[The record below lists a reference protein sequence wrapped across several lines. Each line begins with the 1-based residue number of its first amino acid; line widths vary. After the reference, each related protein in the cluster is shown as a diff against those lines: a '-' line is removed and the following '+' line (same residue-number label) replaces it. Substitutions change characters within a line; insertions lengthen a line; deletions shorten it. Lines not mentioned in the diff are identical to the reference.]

1 MGVRQ
6 LPVLRAHCVNGPR
19 PCPFVTCRHHL
30 YLDVLPSGTVKLN
43 FPDLE
48 PWQMSPSCALDVA
61 EDGDEKTLQDVG
73 RLMNVTRERARQML
87 DQSLR
92 KLMWVL
98 RNASSID

>member
-1 MGVRQ
+1 
-6 LPVLRAHCVNGPR
+6 
-19 PCPFVTCRHHL
+19 
-30 YLDVLPSGTVKLN
+30 
-43 FPDLE
+43 
-48 PWQMSPSCALDVA
+48 MSPSCALDVA